1 MNATEFYKKWDSN
14 IEKSSTQK
22 MNMFADDMDDLL
34 DDAPVDSDFNEFDE
48 FDEFD
53 ADEFDTDVA
62 GNDTDLIKEAQA
74 SHQRLIQLIIFIYS
88 IKIK

>member
-34 DDAPVDSDFNEFDE
+34 DDAPVDSDFNELPSCKKLHCMTAMHNILHLQE
-48 FDEFD
+48 SE
-53 ADEFDTDVA
+53 
-62 GNDTDLIKEAQA
+62 
-74 SHQRLIQLIIFIYS
+74 
-88 IKIK
+88 

>member
-62 GNDTDLIKEAQA
+62 GNDTA
-74 SHQRLIQLIIFIYS
+74 
-88 IKIK
+88 

>member
-34 DDAPVDSDFNEFDE
+34 DDAPVDSDFNW
-48 FDEFD
+48 
-53 ADEFDTDVA
+53 
-62 GNDTDLIKEAQA
+62 
-74 SHQRLIQLIIFIYS
+74 SHRFRRCWYKCALFCMYE
-88 IKIK
+88 